1 MLKNI
6 EKKRNVLLKN
16 YCTFKIGGKAK
27 IIYFPKNND
36 ELIELLNKKNKLFIL
51 GNGSNILFP
60 DSRFETPII
69 CTKKLNKMFVKGDC
83 VFCEA
88 GASLFELCMFCQKHG
103 LSGLEKLYGIPAT
116 VGGAIVMNAGA
127 FGEETC
133 SKLKSFKIFKKNGE
147 IIEKKNFR
155 YAYRKGPV
163 EDDEILLSAIFKLK
177 KEKKSKI
184 LNEMMEIFQKRK
196 TLQPYNY
203 PSAGSIFKRGE
214 NFLPAKLI
222 DEWGLKGLKVGG
234 ACVSDK
240 HAGFIINIKNASSN
254 DVKKLIEE
262 IERNASQHGFVFEK
276 EIKVL
281 K

>member
-16 YCTFKIGGKAK
+16 YCTFKIGRKAK

-127 FGEETC
+127 FGEEIC

-203 PSAGSIFKRGE
+203 PSAGSVFKRGE

>member
-69 CTKKLNKMFVKGDC
+69 CTKKLNKMFVQGDC

-103 LSGLEKLYGIPAT
+103 LSGFEKLYGIPAT

-127 FGEETC
+127 FGEEIC
-133 SKLKSFKIFKKNGE
+133 SKLKSFKIFKNGK
-147 IIEKKNFR
+147 ITEKKDFC

-203 PSAGSIFKRGE
+203 PSAGSVFKRGE

-262 IERNASQHGFVFEK
+262 IEKKASQHGFVFEK

>member
-1 MLKNI
+1 MKGTAINMSNINKKELHEIFQGIYNKNEEKFNLFYEKYNNLVYSIAFSILKNK
-6 EKKRNVLLKN
+6 ENSEDVVQNV
-16 YCTFKIGGKAK
+16 YAK
-27 IIYFPKNND
+27 IWNMD
-36 ELIELLNKKNKLFIL
+36 KNKL
-51 GNGSNILFP
+51 P
-60 DSRFETPII
+60 KE
-69 CTKKLNKMFVKGDC
+69 
-83 VFCEA
+83 CEA
-88 GASLFELCMFCQKHG
+88 SWIYSLTKNETLNYIRSKKQEIDIEEIYY
-103 LSGLEKLYGIPAT
+103 LS
-116 VGGAIVMNAGA
+116 
-127 FGEETC
+127 
-133 SKLKSFKIFKKNGE
+133 
-147 IIEKKNFR
+147 
-155 YAYRKGPV
+155 V

-203 PSAGSIFKRGE
+203 PSAGSVFKRGE